1 MNKKTITILITILA
15 VVAIASG
22 FWFVKNQNNVILN
35 SFQNLNNN
43 SQETQKQ
50 VEQNNVIPEK
60 SGIQNKQNSETI
72 SQNNQENKAEELK
85 VEDVDT
91 SSWKTY
97 RNEEFGFE
105 FKYPNDIFN
114 LQVLDNGM
122 EISIP
127 PFRGTVNV
135 NLTKKNPDWR
145 IAEKQSISWI
155 FRGIDGSEKQAVVE
169 NKYKNFQ
176 QQVAINNL
184 KGIIFSYGPDDI
196 GSVNE
201 WNTID
206 FTPFGSPSEHK
217 KEIITEEV
225 YNNSQYSKYKKLLLG
240 NCDDISFHMILKKYV
255 EQREDITDELVDELF
270 VNCIDGDTTDAKT
283 ILTILQSFKF
293 FSKNN

>member
-1 MNKKTITILITILA
+1 MNKKIITILIIIIL
-15 VVAIASG
+15 VIIAGG
-22 FWFVKNQNNVILN
+22 FWYANNQNNVILN
-35 SFQNLNNN
+35 SFQNLNKDTQE
-43 SQETQKQ
+43 SQKPVKQQVTNEKEQIAKKDDQKQ
-50 VEQNNVIPEK
+50 DN
-60 SGIQNKQNSETI
+60 
-72 SQNNQENKAEELK
+72 ENIEELK
-85 VEDVDT
+85 IEDIDT
-91 SSWKTY
+91 SNWKTY